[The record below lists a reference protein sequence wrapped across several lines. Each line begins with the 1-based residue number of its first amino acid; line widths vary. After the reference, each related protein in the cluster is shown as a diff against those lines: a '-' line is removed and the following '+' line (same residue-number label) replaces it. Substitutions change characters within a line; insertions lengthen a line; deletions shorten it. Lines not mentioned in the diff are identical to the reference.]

1 LLVERE
7 KAKLADG
14 WRELPEWTFVN
25 STGGQLNEN
34 WALRRFARAMKTAG
48 LSGHRLYDLRH
59 TFATTLLA
67 NGAPITYVA
76 AQLGHSKPTTT
87 LAWYA
92 HWLPK
97 NDRGYVDALDDAG
110 SARRTAEHR

>member
-1 LLVERE
+1 
-7 KAKLADG
+7 
-14 WRELPEWTFVN
+14 
-25 STGGQLNEN
+25 
-34 WALRRFARAMKTAG
+34 MKTAG

-59 TFATTLLA
+59 PFATTLLA

-76 AQLGHSKPTTT
+76 AQLGHSKSTTT

-97 NDRGYVDALDDAG
+97 NDRGYVDAL
-110 SARRTAEHR
+110 RRRFNPLDSRAPLDFRDSRLRGCQMWLSNLKHKDRTSSKCLILLVNCSRC